1 MDLFKIREGP
11 WKKLFE
17 GVFQE
22 YEIALFSNPDSVL
35 MVLILEKEKEN
46 ITGTVLELYKMFYS
60 SGETEQFISTLPRD
74 VILIHKHQEN
84 VNQKFMLLAS
94 KPSYVKWSEAEFQN
108 ETDEQLKKLEVSSK
122 MIKDVAKAYD
132 LELTE
137 MHNAS
142 NEIKTAFFSEPLL
155 VPVSVTASRLKEKIN
170 EKPIEKE
177 IFIGITREGNK
188 VLEPIEFINNSVISG
203 GMEPDRKAVMHV
215 LLEGMLLNRIPAI
228 VFDYKN
234 SFSGLGIPNNNSAEL
249 REIKEEP
256 IGFPVKKFFPGEN
269 LFIDLK
275 LFDSKGFTDFIGA
288 GEQKPAQLISSL
300 IELTEFSS
308 VKELINSI
316 KKKSPD
322 ENFSEYELH
331 KAKRILQIIEQQY
344 NKMLVQKNSFEELTK
359 TPIKGIGKASLLEL
373 STLEEKGAF
382 LATYSIIK
390 MIYEFL
396 KKEGKTSQIKMII
409 ALPEANRIIP
419 KENRT
424 KLQDELLYIISE
436 LPEFGCGVILE
447 SGTETDFDKKT
458 IESSETSFTAIR
470 GKDIG
475 VQMKNKKSYRVIIRA
490 GLSKI

>member
-1 MDLFKIREGP
+1 MELFKIREGP

-35 MVLILEKEKEN
+35 MVLILEKEKEK
-46 ITGTVLELYKMFYS
+46 IIGTVIELYKIFYS
-60 SGETEQFISTLPRD
+60 EGESEQFISTLPRD

-94 KPSYVKWSEAEFQN
+94 KPSYVNWSEAEFQE
-108 ETDEQLKKLEVSSK
+108 ETDEQLKKIDVSSK
-122 MIKDVAKAYD
+122 MIKDIAKAYD

-155 VPVSVTASRLKEKIN
+155 VPISVTASKVKEKN
-170 EKPIEKE
+170 EEKPLAKE

-188 VLEPIEFINNSVISG
+188 VLEPISFINNSVISG

-308 VKELINSI
+308 IKELINSI

-344 NKMLVQKNSFEELTK
+344 NKMLYQKNALEELTAIQ
-359 TPIKGIGKASLLEL
+359 IKGNGKASLHEL

-382 LATYSIIK
+382 LATYSVIK
-390 MIYEFL
+390 MIYEVL
-396 KKEGKTSQIKMII
+396 KKEGKTSQTKMVL
-409 ALPEANRIIP
+409 ALPEANKIIP
-419 KENRT
+419 KENKN
-424 KLQDELLYIISE
+424 KLQEELIYIIAE
-436 LPEFGCGVILE
+436 LPEYGCGILLE
-447 SGTETDFDKKT
+447 AGTETEFDKKT
-458 IESSETSFTAIR
+458 IEAVKSSFTVIR

-475 VQMKNKKSYRVIIRA
+475 VQMKNKKSYRVLIRA